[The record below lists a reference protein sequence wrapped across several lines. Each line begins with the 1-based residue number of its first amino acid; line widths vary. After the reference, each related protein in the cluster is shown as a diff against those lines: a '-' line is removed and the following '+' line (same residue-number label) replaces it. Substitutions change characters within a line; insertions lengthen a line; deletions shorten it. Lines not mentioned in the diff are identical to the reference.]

1 MKQSLSFVGAL
12 VAGFLFLSN
21 LSALTAEPPSPKKV
35 LVITVTK
42 GFRHSSIATAEK
54 VLANLADQSHAFT
67 VDYVRTDE
75 EMAAKMKPEALKAY
89 DGFVFA
95 NTTGDLPLPDKEAFL
110 SEVRAGKGF
119 VGMHSASDTFHGK
132 GAIDP
137 YTDMLGGEFQTHG
150 AQVGVECLVKD
161 SKHPASSHLAE
172 SYCVEKEEIYL
183 LINYD
188 PTRVHELLVLD
199 KHPNQKAKLGHFPVS
214 WCKKFGQGN
223 VFYTSLGHNES
234 VWENA
239 LYQKHILGGLKWSL
253 GLEPGDATP
262 QAKE

>member
-1 MKQSLSFVGAL
+1 MKQSLSFVGGL
-12 VAGFLFLSN
+12 VAGFLLLSS
-21 LSALTAEPPSPKKV
+21 LAALPAEAQAPKKV

-54 VLANLADQSHAFT
+54 VLAKLADQSHAFT

-137 YTDMLGGEFQTHG
+137 YIDMLGGEFQTHG

-161 SKHPASSHLAE
+161 SKHPATRHLAE
-172 SYCVEKEEIYL
+172 SYCLEKEEIYL
-183 LINYD
+183 LIKYD
-188 PTRVHELLVLD
+188 PTRVRELLVLD
-199 KHPNQKAKLGHFPVS
+199 KHPNEKAKLGHYPVA
-214 WCKKFGQGN
+214 WCKKYGQGN